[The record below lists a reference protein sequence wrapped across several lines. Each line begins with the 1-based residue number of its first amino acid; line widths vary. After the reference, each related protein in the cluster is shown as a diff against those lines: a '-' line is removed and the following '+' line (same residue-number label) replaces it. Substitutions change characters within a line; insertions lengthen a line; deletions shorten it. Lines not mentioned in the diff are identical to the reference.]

1 MAIISKIW
9 GQSALELDLS
19 LRYLV
24 LDAVPGARARTGVRR
39 ARPKR
44 LSEPCPRPCW
54 PAPIKPPRAHLTSP
68 RAHHRW
74 PNAPHYNSYSHFRR
88 PEAAENKPVPA
99 ENKLFSAAKGLFSAA
114 SGRQKNLAENKALLS
129 AARAWP
135 PKIAYFRRLASWPP
149 KVSYFRRLSLWP
161 PKIKTAENKTLIF
174 GGQGGRR
181 KLLISE
187 QKKLKKNEK

>member
-1 MAIISKIW
+1 MNKSK
-9 GQSALELDLS
+9 SFS
-19 LRYLV
+19 L
-24 LDAVPGARARTGVRR
+24 AR
-39 ARPKR
+39 
-44 LSEPCPRPCW
+44 L
-54 PAPIKPPRAHLTSP
+54 PPSFFR
-68 RAHHRW
+68 
-74 PNAPHYNSYSHFRR
+74 HYNSYSHFRR

-114 SGRQKNLAENKALLS
+114 SGRQKKLAENKALLS
-129 AARAWP
+129 AARPWP

-149 KVSYFRRLSLWP
+149 KIAYFRRLASWP
-161 PKIKTAENKTLIF
+161 PKITDYFRRPDSQPPEIKIAENKIPIF